1 MPNKESQLESDCLLH
16 IRQKLGRMPKWT
28 SPGNIGV
35 PDRILFLPNK
45 PPVFIEFKT
54 PKGKLSAA
62 QTRWL
67 RYLEDNGHEA
77 WIIRDKAT
85 FVERVERW
93 LNGAQS

>member
-1 MPNKESQLESDCLLH
+1 MPNKESQLESDCLLYV
-16 IRQKLGRMPKWT
+16 RQKLGRMPKWT

-54 PKGKLSAA
+54 PSG
-62 QTRWL
+62 T
-67 RYLEDNGHEA
+67 
-77 WIIRDKAT
+77 T